1 MKFHMSS
8 NSIMRGLTWLLNLRH
23 GAGVINQGGLPK
35 SLVYQKY
42 NFILT
47 IMKIFKKMY
56 ILKRSRA
63 CVGASLVAQTVENLP
78 AGDLGSIPWIG
89 KIPWRREW
97 LPTPVFLPGEFHGQ
111 RSLIGYSPRGRKESD
126 RTE

>member
-23 GAGVINQGGLPK
+23 GAGVINRGGLPK

-63 CVGASLVAQTVENLP
+63 CVGASLLAQTVKNLP
-78 AGDLGSIPWIG
+78 AMQESWVQSPGLG
-89 KIPWRREW
+89 R
-97 LPTPVFLPGEFHGQ
+97 FPGEEN
-111 RSLIGYSPRGRKESD
+111 GYPLQYSCLKNSMDRGAW
-126 RTE
+126 